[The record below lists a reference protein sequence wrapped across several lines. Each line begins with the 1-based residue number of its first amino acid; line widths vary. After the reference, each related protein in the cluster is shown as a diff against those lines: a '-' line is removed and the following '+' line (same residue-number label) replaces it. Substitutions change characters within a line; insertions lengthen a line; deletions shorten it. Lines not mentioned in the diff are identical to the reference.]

1 MAPATYASK
10 AATSTA
16 SKSSGSGLMANK
28 KSKPVEIRRSNIQAA
43 KALADAIRTSLGPKG
58 MQGQDDLK
66 EFFYR

>member
-16 SKSSGSGLMANK
+16 SKSSGLMANK
-28 KSKPVEIRRSNIQAA
+28 KSKPVESRRSNIQAA

-58 MQGQDDLK
+58 ILDN
-66 EFFYR
+66 

>member
-16 SKSSGSGLMANK
+16 SKSSCSGLMANK

-58 MQGQDDLK
+58 M
-66 EFFYR
+66 